1 MSSTKFVRTNRIIAG
16 VCAGIGEKFKISP
29 WIVRIVVII
38 LSLFT
43 IVTIFIY
50 LLLWLVIPYK
60 EAKSQLIYRSPLYSK
75 HLPTWLVVLNYF
87 SLFPVLFWPFVFLA
101 SIFFFDNPP
110 SFMHAAV
117 QFLII
122 ICYPLYL
129 VGLIVLSFKMYKNY
143 MMISAI
149 IPLITVVLSL
159 LFLMGMVN

>member
-43 IVTIFIY
+43 IVTTLIY
-50 LLLWLVIPYK
+50 LILWLVIPYK
-60 EAKSQLIYRSPLYSK
+60 ETKTQLIYRSPLYSK

-87 SLFPVLFWPFVFLA
+87 SLFPVLFWPIIFLA
-101 SIFFFDNPP
+101 LVSSSLMFI
-110 SFMHAAV
+110 
-117 QFLII
+117 LIT
-122 ICYPLYL
+122 CYPLFL
-129 VGLIVLSFKMYKNY
+129 LGLIVINFKIYRKH

-149 IPLITVVLSL
+149 IPLITIILSL
-159 LFLMGMVN
+159 LLLMRILN

>member
-1 MSSTKFVRTNRIIAG
+1 MTSPKFVRTNRIIAG
-16 VCAGIGEKFKISP
+16 VCAGIGEKLKISP

-43 IVTIFIY
+43 IVTTLIY
-50 LLLWLVIPYK
+50 LILWLVIPYK
-60 EAKSQLIYRSPLYSK
+60 ETKTQLIYRSPLYSK

-110 SFMHAAV
+110 SFIHAAV
-117 QFLII
+117 QFSIV
-122 ICYPLYL
+122 ICYPLYII
-129 VGLIVLSFKMYKNY
+129 GLIVLSFKMYKNY

-149 IPLITVVLSL
+149 IPLITIVLSL

>member
-1 MSSTKFVRTNRIIAG
+1 MTSPKFVRTNRIIAG
-16 VCAGIGEKFKISP
+16 VCAGIGEKLKISP

-43 IVTIFIY
+43 IVTTLIY
-50 LLLWLVIPYK
+50 LIFWLVIPYK
-60 EAKSQLIYRSPLYSK
+60 ETKTQLIYRSPLYSK

-110 SFMHAAV
+110 SFIHAAV
-117 QFLII
+117 QFSIV
-122 ICYPLYL
+122 ICYPLYII
-129 VGLIVLSFKMYKNY
+129 GLIVLSFKMYKNY
-143 MMISAI
+143 MMTSAI
-149 IPLITVVLSL
+149 IPLITIVLSL

>member
-1 MSSTKFVRTNRIIAG
+1 MTSPKFVRTNRIIAG
-16 VCAGIGEKFKISP
+16 VCAGIGEKLKISP

-43 IVTIFIY
+43 IVTILIY
-50 LLLWLVIPYK
+50 LILWLVIPYK
-60 EAKSQLIYRSPLYSK
+60 ETKTQLIYRSPLYSK

-110 SFMHAAV
+110 SFIHAAV
-117 QFLII
+117 QFSIV
-122 ICYPLYL
+122 ICYPLYII
-129 VGLIVLSFKMYKNY
+129 GLIVLSFKMYKNY
-143 MMISAI
+143 MMTSAI
-149 IPLITVVLSL
+149 IPLITIVLSL

>member
-1 MSSTKFVRTNRIIAG
+1 MTSPKFVRTNRIIAG
-16 VCAGIGEKFKISP
+16 VCAGIGEKLKISP

-43 IVTIFIY
+43 IVTTLIY
-50 LLLWLVIPYK
+50 LILWLVIPYK
-60 EAKSQLIYRSPLYSK
+60 ETKTQLIYRSPLYSK

-110 SFMHAAV
+110 SFIHAAV
-117 QFLII
+117 QFSIV
-122 ICYPLYL
+122 ICYPLYII
-129 VGLIVLSFKMYKNY
+129 GLIVLSFKMYKNY
-143 MMISAI
+143 MMTSAI
-149 IPLITVVLSL
+149 IPLITIVLSL

>member
-16 VCAGIGEKFKISP
+16 VCAGIGEKLKISP

-43 IVTIFIY
+43 IVTILIY
-50 LLLWLVIPYK
+50 LILWLVIPYK
-60 EAKSQLIYRSPLYSK
+60 ETKTQLIYRSPLYSK

-117 QFLII
+117 QFSIV
-122 ICYPLYL
+122 ICYPLYII
-129 VGLIVLSFKMYKNY
+129 GLIVLSFKMYKNY

-149 IPLITVVLSL
+149 IPLITIFLSL
-159 LFLMGMVN
+159 LFLLGMIN

>member
-16 VCAGIGEKFKISP
+16 ICAGIGEKFKISP

-38 LSLFT
+38 LSLST
-43 IVTIFIY
+43 IVTTFIY

-60 EAKSQLIYRSPLYSK
+60 ETKTQQIYRSPLYSK

-117 QFLII
+117 QFSII

-129 VGLIVLSFKMYKNY
+129 IGLIVLSFKIYRSHMI
-143 MMISAI
+143 ISAI
-149 IPLITVVLSL
+149 IPLITIFLSL
-159 LFLMGMVN
+159 LLLSGMIN